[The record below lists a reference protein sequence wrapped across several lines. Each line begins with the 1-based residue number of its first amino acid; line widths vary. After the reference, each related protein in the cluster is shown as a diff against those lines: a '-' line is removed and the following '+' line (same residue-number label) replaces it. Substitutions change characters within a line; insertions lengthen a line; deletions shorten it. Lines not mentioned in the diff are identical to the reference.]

1 MINKKMDI
9 LVEKI
14 IKTALTSTKSSS
26 IIHVYEPDV
35 PDCMKEHCK
44 NLETQ
49 NINQKEE

>member
-35 PDCMKEHCK
+35 PDCK

-49 NINQKEE
+49 NTNQKED